1 MTLSYPEQYA
11 LAAGTAVRL
20 GGLVW
25 PRPYFPTLHERAAF
39 IAGLIPAWAIASGR
53 TAGWVWTGMAQPE
66 PWSVLRP
73 LHPAP
78 SPLERMHWGART
90 CNPLHHPRHVLQGL
104 QLLTPEATAM
114 DILVRERS
122 VDVASA
128 QVAMLSET
136 PTQTLRARCV
146 ERRMT
151 RDRRQ
156 ALEAIF
162 SALDALRQRYPD
174 ITR

>member
-1 MTLSYPEQYA
+1 
-11 LAAGTAVRL
+11 
-20 GGLVW
+20 
-25 PRPYFPTLHERAAF
+25 
-39 IAGLIPAWAIASGR
+39 
-53 TAGWVWTGMAQPE
+53 
-66 PWSVLRP
+66 
-73 LHPAP
+73 
-78 SPLERMHWGART
+78 
-90 CNPLHHPRHVLQGL
+90 
-104 QLLTPEATAM
+104 M

-156 ALEAIF
+156 ALDAIF